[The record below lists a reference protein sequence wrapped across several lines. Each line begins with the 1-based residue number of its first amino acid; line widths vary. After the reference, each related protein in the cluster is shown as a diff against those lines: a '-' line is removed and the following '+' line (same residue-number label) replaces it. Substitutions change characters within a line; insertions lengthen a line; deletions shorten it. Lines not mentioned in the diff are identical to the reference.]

1 MLPCLA
7 LLLLAGLSMCASAGH
22 GGEKLA
28 LSTEERP
35 WVTVAL
41 EEVPVPSIQLQ
52 LQEARRFF
60 GLMGKRVG
68 GVPRIQ
74 SEPAGRQLG
83 RMAQGLLS
91 RGGLSTEGE
100 AESKHPALCR
110 VHCVT
115 KKYRDLLFLCEKP
128 DSSGGTRTR
137 AHDSVVRVWDLDSE
151 K

>member
-91 RGGLSTEGE
+91 RGGLSTEGTE
-100 AESKHPALCR
+100 DEDP
-110 VHCVT
+110 
-115 KKYRDLLFLCEKP
+115 
-128 DSSGGTRTR
+128 G
-137 AHDSVVRVWDLDSE
+137 SE
-151 K
+151 